1 MKSLYL
7 RQTALDEYFL
17 ANVAQRVGDRPSRN
31 LAPDDDHHDDE
42 SYDDH
47 HDDDSH
53 DDHNDDHVKNDVE
66 PKHGMWNMLLGQAKP
81 GGLNHMFGKIE
92 QEINFSFANFF
103 ILPSIPH
110 IASLRSLT
118 NLSLINVVRI
128 MRRAFASP
136 KSFDH

>member
-1 MKSLYL
+1 MKSFYL

-31 LAPDDDHHDDE
+31 LAPG
-42 SYDDH
+42 DDH

-66 PKHGMWNMLLGQAKP
+66 PKHGMWNMLLGQAKL
-81 GGLNHMFGKIE
+81 GGLNHMFGNIE

-103 ILPSIPH
+103 IFPSRPH